1 MFATVVLI
9 PITIITITNIILF
22 IYSSLSAMSFLSF
35 LILTKYF
42 SFPKTWLKKL
52 SWTPRTFLCSVP
64 RALSL
69 LMSLS
74 TKLYRNYLSEYLI
87 SLCTP
92 APLLPSCKAVRS
104 WMASILSFSICSL
117 ALMHSCVRGPQDHP
131 QVQWCTRRAHRTQ
144 FIVAFMTMINYSEMW
159 HKAKSAKGKGAWGRD
174 QRKPGIRVQESSLCV
189 ESQRTNF
196 SPFPHGTVITQANC
210 CQPGKLIGY
219 SLLQVD
225 TGSRLHRYSLSSQ

>member
-1 MFATVVLI
+1 MECLRQQQHQGVTLVR
-9 PITIITITNIILF
+9 
-22 IYSSLSAMSFLSF
+22 FL
-35 LILTKYF
+35 
-42 SFPKTWLKKL
+42 
-52 SWTPRTFLCSVP
+52 
-64 RALSL
+64 
-69 LMSLS
+69 
-74 TKLYRNYLSEYLI
+74 
-87 SLCTP
+87 
-92 APLLPSCKAVRS
+92 KAVPDLWDLLENVIPHTSVWNVLQRKE
-104 WMASILSFSICSL
+104 AGKLLCNVYFSICSL